1 MKTQPNMKH
10 LLLSKLFKVFTYLS
24 IVLTPVVPALIWL
37 GIFVVTNFATE
48 VWEQTKTKR
57 ITRHS
62 VGEML
67 KRLIQSIILY
77 FVFIIVSRGF
87 DVTVL
92 PGDPL
97 PFTAV
102 QIAIGI
108 CSIREIKPI
117 FENIGVI
124 LGIDIWAYFKDKL
137 KVPGTGE

>member
-1 MKTQPNMKH
+1 MRNQKNMKQIIF
-10 LLLSKLFKVFTYLS
+10 SKLLKVLTYLS
-24 IVLTPVVPALIWL
+24 IVLQPVVPALIWL
-37 GIFVVTNFATE
+37 GIFVVVNLATE
-48 VWEQTKTKR
+48 IWEQTKTKR

-62 VGEML
+62 VSDML
-67 KRLIQSIILY
+67 RRLISSTILY
-77 FVFIIVSRGF
+77 FVFIIVARGF

-108 CSIREIKPI
+108 CAIREIKPI
-117 FENIGVI
+117 FENIGII

-137 KVPGTGE
+137 KIPGTSE